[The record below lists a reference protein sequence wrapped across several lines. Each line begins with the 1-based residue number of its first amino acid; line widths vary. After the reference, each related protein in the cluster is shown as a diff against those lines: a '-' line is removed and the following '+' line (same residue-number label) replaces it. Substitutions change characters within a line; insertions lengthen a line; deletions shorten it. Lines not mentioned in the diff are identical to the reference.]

1 MSDRN
6 VYTLS
11 GRVSAQEQAVV
22 ERLHSELTQH
32 RKYFSDLEF
41 DLFYTGGSILRAES
55 PDIDL
60 ILFVH
65 SPDVGFGDIDS
76 AISTIFPWNTKA
88 FPSYHALEAETCL
101 KSGIIKVSTADSN
114 LTRDIDI
121 LVVLP
126 FEDFPDE
133 YTVENFMTLE
143 YPLSIQMVAQDVIT
157 GQIVTS
163 PLFKE
168 GLLYNVVFETSKIG
182 DKYRAKYQGYYPG
195 ATWLPLKG
203 DQ

>member
-60 ILFVH
+60 TLFVRSQH
-65 SPDVGFGDIDS
+65 VDFYDIDL
-76 AISTIFPWNTKA
+76 AISGLFPGNVRTFKE
-88 FPSYHALEAETCL
+88 YHALEADKCL
-101 KSGIIKVSTADSN
+101 KSGLIKVATADYN
-114 LTRDIDI
+114 LTRNIDI
-121 LVVLP
+121 MVVLP
-126 FEDFPDE
+126 FEDFPDD
-133 YTVENFMTLE
+133 YTVENYMTLE
-143 YPLSIQMVAQDVIT
+143 YPLSIQMVAKNVIT

-168 GLLYNVVFETSKIG
+168 GLLYNVIFETSKIG

-195 ATWLPLKG
+195 ATWLSLTG